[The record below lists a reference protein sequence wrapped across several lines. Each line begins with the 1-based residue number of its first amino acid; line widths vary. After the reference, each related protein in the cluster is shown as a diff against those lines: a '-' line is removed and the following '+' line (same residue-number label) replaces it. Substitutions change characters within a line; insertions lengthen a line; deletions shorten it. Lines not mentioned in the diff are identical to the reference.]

1 MTKKERFVSNHLIK
15 GLLVTTCLAL
25 LSMPI
30 SALGDKPAGGASTCA
45 SVDVPKLSPSTTAA
59 GNWVGVGCRVT
70 NCSSGRQRYTV
81 VFSAT
86 SACGEET
93 TFSSGRVAFNGGE
106 AKLLSAVYPVAPDTC
121 PGPCVVTVSVYAG
134 SRLLAD
140 ESMTLTV
147 Q

>member
-1 MTKKERFVSNHLIK
+1 MTKRERFVSSHLIK

-30 SALGDKPAGGASTCA
+30 SAFADKPAGGASTCA
-45 SVDVPKLSPSTTAA
+45 TVDVPKLSPNTIAA
-59 GNWVGVGCRVT
+59 GNWVGVFSRVI

-93 TFSSGRVAFNGGE
+93 TFSSGRVTFNGGE
-106 AKLLSAVYPVAPDTC
+106 AKLVSSVYPVAPDTC

-134 SRLLAD
+134 SRLLDA
-140 ESMTLTV
+140 ESVTLTI

>member
-1 MTKKERFVSNHLIK
+1 MKKERFVSNHLIK
-15 GLLVTTCLAL
+15 GLLVATCLAL

-30 SALGDKPAGGASTCA
+30 SALGDKPSGGGSTCA
-45 SVDVPKLSPSTTAA
+45 SVDVPKLSPNTTTA
-59 GNWVGVGCRVT
+59 GNWVGVFSRVI
-70 NCSSGRQRYTV
+70 NCASGRQRYTV

-106 AKLLSAVYPVAPDTC
+106 AKLVSATYPVAPDTC

-134 SRLLAD
+134 SRMLAS
-140 ESMTLTV
+140 ESVTLTI

>member
-1 MTKKERFVSNHLIK
+1 MIKRKRFSANHLIK
-15 GLLVTTCLAL
+15 GLLVAACFAL
-25 LSMPI
+25 IAMPI
-30 SALGDKPAGGASTCA
+30 SALADKPAGGGSTCA
-45 SVDVPKLSPSTTAA
+45 AVEITGVSGSTISAPGSVGIFS
-59 GNWVGVGCRVT
+59 RVT

-106 AKLLSAVYPVAPDTC
+106 AKLISSVYPVAPDTC
-121 PGPCVVTVSVYAG
+121 PGPSVVTVSVYAG
-134 SRLLAD
+134 SRLLAAQ
-140 ESMTLTV
+140 SATVTV